1 MCIEIGLVLSINS
14 VILDYVSI
22 GINLRWHNQPSPNK
36 KSWHLWSSTISKIYC
51 KNYKSATLKQEK
63 NLGHWTVTHF
73 NHSKFHPF
81 LYSPYLK
88 EIYHRKNK
96 TITQWSSSPILSQTI
111 IAIPYSNTICSDIPE
126 YCFPIEKLNLKLGF
140 KIKINHMLQKF
151 KMPIPRS

>member
-1 MCIEIGLVLSINS
+1 MYIEWGVCMCIEIGLVLSINS

-51 KNYKSATLKQEK
+51 KNYKSAALRHEK

-73 NHSKFHPF
+73 KHSHFHKF
-81 LYSPYLK
+81 LYSPSLK

-96 TITQWSSSPILSQTI
+96 TITQWFSSPIISQTI
-111 IAIPYSNTICSDIPE
+111 TSIPYSNTIYSVIPE
-126 YCFPIEKLNLKLGF
+126 DYFPIEELNLKLGF
-140 KIKINHMLQKF
+140 KIKISHRL
-151 KMPIPRS
+151 